1 MGMKRLSD
9 AELNQI
15 SGGATIGPA
24 AVASFGKQV
33 GTTACGNP
41 LDEKG
46 NVLFKDKRGEYAL
59 LSNKEWN
66 DLLIHIKA
74 QGGDPEKYLMT
85 VPIDELVKSGFI
97 KNMPRFVD

>member
-46 NVLFKDKRGEYAL
+46 NVLLSDKRGEYAL
-59 LSNKEWN
+59 LSNKEWEY
-66 DLLIHIKA
+66 LLSHFIG
-74 QGGDPEKYLMT
+74 QGVNPESYLMT
-85 VPIDELVKSGFI
+85 VPIDELVKSGLI